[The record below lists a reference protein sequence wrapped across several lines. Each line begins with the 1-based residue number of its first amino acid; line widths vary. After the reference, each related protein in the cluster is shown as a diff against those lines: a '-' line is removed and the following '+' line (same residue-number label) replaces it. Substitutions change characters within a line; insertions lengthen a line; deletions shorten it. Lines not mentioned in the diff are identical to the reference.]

1 VARWQESRG
10 GLAKIVRC
18 TGKESQAKPLFTSFT
33 QVHSFY
39 LFLKLLIFPI
49 GFNKQ
54 HQAQVAMTLRKQKS
68 ESGASGTLMPIAV
81 DVDLVR
87 FEKNLLQIGFFGA
100 NDARDKNRTSRR
112 IEQIVIRNG
121 NKIKV
126 AAEFRG
132 SEALGLPSTTDRD
145 KFIALLKIMSEDR
158 LKTGSISNPIRF
170 SGYRLIQELGLSRNG
185 EIYEEILRWGKR
197 MTDTTIT
204 SEHVVYRAAKKV
216 YSDEVLHVFR
226 SFRRTGSSNLNG
238 TERQEN
244 YEVILE
250 DWLLENLNQRYV
262 IPEDFNAYKQLTRPT
277 AKGIFGNLHLW
288 FHASQG
294 RPVEK
299 DYLELCNL
307 LNVQA
312 YPHLSKIK
320 STMGLALNELVSI
333 KYLSKWD
340 VQKMSSKAGYKIVMN
355 PGDELVAILNNTRS
369 DRKEHFA
376 LPGRVETESEVRA
389 LKAEDQ
395 EGVDLLKAHGVLPA
409 KALKLV
415 ASYGA
420 EVVLE
425 TVEYLASQV
434 TRGSR
439 KSIEN
444 PAGLI
449 IYSLENSLPVPASFM
464 SSRKRK
470 VAEELQTRKR
480 LKEQKAAQEE
490 LKRMQDEMAYS
501 SWVDEQRDL
510 AVHELYS
517 DDELRSKLSAL
528 CIEESRRDD
537 RFRRMPEKA
546 KHEVAYRLLRKE
558 LSAEIQLPS
567 FGEWRVSSEQTS
579 LF

>member
-1 VARWQESRG
+1 MAS
-10 GLAKIVRC
+10 
-18 TGKESQAKPLFTSFT
+18 TKPKPEILNNTS
-33 QVHSFY
+33 
-39 LFLKLLIFPI
+39 
-49 GFNKQ
+49 
-54 HQAQVAMTLRKQKS
+54 A
-68 ESGASGTLMPIAV
+68 LMPIAV

-112 IEQIVIRNG
+112 IEQVVIRDG

-145 KFIALLKIMSEDR
+145 KFIALLKIVSEER
-158 LKTGSISNPIRF
+158 IRTGSITNPIRF

-226 SFRRTGSSNLNG
+226 SFRRTGSSHLNG
-238 TERQEN
+238 AERQEH
-244 YEVILE
+244 YEVVLE

-299 DYLELCNL
+299 DYSELCNL
-307 LNVQA
+307 LNIQT

-320 STMGLALNELVSI
+320 STMGLALNELVAI
-333 KYLSKWD
+333 RYLSKWD
-340 VQKMSSKAGYKIVMN
+340 VQKMTSKLGYKIVMM
-355 PGDELVAILNNTRS
+355 PGDELLSILGGT
-369 DRKEHFA
+369 
-376 LPGRVETESEVRA
+376 RVERREGASLPLPRVTPAAESIELSA
-389 LKAEDQ
+389 SDQ
-395 EGVDLLKAHGVLPA
+395 NAVSLLKEYGVLPA
-409 KALKLV
+409 KAVRLV
-415 ASYGA
+415 AKVGS
-420 EVVLE
+420 ELVME

-434 TRGSR
+434 LESKR
-439 KSIEN
+439 KGIEN

-449 IYSLENSLPVPASFM
+449 IYSIENSLPIPANFI
-464 SSRKRK
+464 SSRRQREIAKANSDRREK
-470 VAEELQTRKR
+470 ERLVGEQEMVYAAWIGQQHERVVNDRYTDAELEEKLAQMTKGLARADERVARMT
-480 LKEQKAAQEE
+480 LKA
-490 LKRMQDEMAYS
+490 
-501 SWVDEQRDL
+501 
-510 AVHELYS
+510 
-517 DDELRSKLSAL
+517 
-528 CIEESRRDD
+528 RRD
-537 RFRRMPEKA
+537 
-546 KHEVAYRLLRKE
+546 VALRLLRRE
-558 LSAEIQLPS
+558 LASEVTLPT
-567 FGEWRVSSEQTS
+567 FDEWRATTEQKL

>member
-1 VARWQESRG
+1 
-10 GLAKIVRC
+10 
-18 TGKESQAKPLFTSFT
+18 
-33 QVHSFY
+33 
-39 LFLKLLIFPI
+39 
-49 GFNKQ
+49 
-54 HQAQVAMTLRKQKS
+54 MTNRKRKVEQPS
-68 ESGASGTLMPIAV
+68 TGTLMPIAV

-121 NKIKV
+121 NKIRV

-145 KFIALLKIMSEDR
+145 KFIALLKIVSEER
-158 LKTGSISNPIRF
+158 VKTGFISNPIRF

-226 SFRRTGSSNLNG
+226 SFRRTGSSSLNG

-244 YEVILE
+244 YEVVLE

-299 DYLELCNL
+299 DYSDLCNL

-320 STMGLALNELVSI
+320 STMGLALNELMVI

-340 VQKMSSKAGYKIVMN
+340 VQKMTSKAGYKVVLHA
-355 PGDELVAILNNTRS
+355 GEELVSILDNTRS
-369 DRKEHFA
+369 ERREPLGLAERTLEAAAPKITAEEQEA
-376 LPGRVETESEVRA
+376 VE
-389 LKAEDQ
+389 
-395 EGVDLLKAHGVLPA
+395 LLKRYGVIPA
-409 KALKLV
+409 KAMKLV
-415 ASYGA
+415 TEYGV
-420 EVVLE
+420 EVVSD

-434 TRGSR
+434 IQGKR
-439 KSIEN
+439 KTIDN

-449 IYSLENSLPVPASFM
+449 IYSLENALPLPATFM

-470 VAEELQTRKR
+470 IAEETQAQKR
-480 LKEQKAAQEE
+480 VRDKRAAERQLKA
-490 LKRMQDEMAYS
+490 MQDEMTYS
-501 SWVDEQRDL
+501 EWVDEQQDRAVRERYSEQDLTRKLDQLCLEMSQRD
-510 AVHELYS
+510 ER
-517 DDELRSKLSAL
+517 LRK
-528 CIEESRRDD
+528 
-537 RFRRMPEKA
+537 MPDKA
-546 KHEVAYRLLRKE
+546 KRDVVYRLLRKE
-558 LSAEIQLPS
+558 LAAEIQLPS
-567 FGEWRVSSEQTS
+567 FEEWRVMSEQTS

>member
-1 VARWQESRG
+1 MTIRKHKLVP
-10 GLAKIVRC
+10 
-18 TGKESQAKPLFTSFT
+18 SQSTS
-33 QVHSFY
+33 
-39 LFLKLLIFPI
+39 
-49 GFNKQ
+49 
-54 HQAQVAMTLRKQKS
+54 
-68 ESGASGTLMPIAV
+68 TLMPISV

-132 SEALGLPSTTDRD
+132 SELLGLPSTTDRD
-145 KFIALLKIMSEDR
+145 KFIALLKIVSEER
-158 LKTGSISNPIRF
+158 LKTGVIANPIRF

-204 SEHVVYRAAKKV
+204 SEQVVYRAAKKV

-238 TERQEN
+238 TERQEH
-244 YEVILE
+244 YEVVLE

-299 DYLELCNL
+299 DYSDLCNL

-320 STMGLALNELVSI
+320 STMGLALNELVAI

-340 VQKMSSKAGYKIVMN
+340 VQKMSSKTGYKVVLL
-355 PGDELVAILNNTRS
+355 PGEELMAILENTRS
-369 DRKEHFA
+369 ERRDQFPA
-376 LPGRVETESEVRA
+376 LPPAEPEHVKLTTDEQQAVDV
-389 LKAEDQ
+389 LKAY
-395 EGVDLLKAHGVLPA
+395 GVLPA
-409 KALKLV
+409 KAIKLV
-415 ASYGA
+415 AAFGPEAVS
-420 EVVLE
+420 E
-425 TVEYLASQV
+425 TVEYLAAQV
-434 TRGSR
+434 IEGKR
-439 KSIEN
+439 KNVDN

-449 IYSLENSLPVPASFM
+449 IYSLENALPVPASFM

-470 VAEELQTRKR
+470 AAEEAQNHRRAKEQRLIQDQITYSEWLDDQQNRVVRDRFTDLELEAK
-480 LKEQKAAQEE
+480 LKEVSVS
-490 LKRMQDEMAYS
+490 MA
-501 SWVDEQRDL
+501 QRDER
-510 AVHELYS
+510 V
-517 DDELRSKLSAL
+517 
-528 CIEESRRDD
+528 
-537 RFRRMPEKA
+537 RRMTDKA
-546 KHEVAYRLLRKE
+546 KRDVAFRSLRKE
-558 LSAEIQLPS
+558 LASEVQLPS
-567 FGEWRVSSEQTS
+567 FDEWRTTSEQTR

>member
-1 VARWQESRG
+1 MTKHKR
-10 GLAKIVRC
+10 KID
-18 TGKESQAKPLFTSFT
+18 QTST
-33 QVHSFY
+33 S
-39 LFLKLLIFPI
+39 
-49 GFNKQ
+49 
-54 HQAQVAMTLRKQKS
+54 
-68 ESGASGTLMPIAV
+68 TLMPIAV

-100 NDARDKNRTSRR
+100 NDARDKNRASRR

-145 KFIALLKIMSEDR
+145 KFIALLKIVSEER
-158 LKTGSISNPIRF
+158 VKTGCISSPIRF

-244 YEVILE
+244 YEVVLE

-299 DYLELCNL
+299 DYSELCNL
-307 LNVQA
+307 LNVRA

-320 STMGLALNELVSI
+320 STMGLALNELIAI

-340 VQKMSSKAGYKIVMN
+340 VQKMTSKAGYKVVLH
-355 PGDELVAILNNTRS
+355 PGEELLSILDNTRS
-369 DRKEHFA
+369 ERPEQP
-376 LPGRVETESEVRA
+376 PGIPERTSEQSAHKVS
-389 LKAEDQ
+389 AEEQ
-395 EGVDLLKAHGVLPA
+395 GAIELLKGYGVIPA
-409 KALKLV
+409 KAIRLV
-415 ASYGA
+415 AGYGV
-420 EVVLE
+420 EVVSD

-434 TRGSR
+434 IQGKR
-439 KSIEN
+439 KGVDN

-449 IYSLENSLPVPASFM
+449 IYSLENALPVPATFM

-470 VAEELQTRKR
+470 VVEEAQAQQRLRDKRAAEKQF
-480 LKEQKAAQEE
+480 KA
-490 LKRMQDEMAYS
+490 MQDEMAYS
-501 SWVDEQRDL
+501 EWVDEQRDRAVREMYSEQELTRKL
-510 AVHELYS
+510 AKLCLEMS
-517 DDELRSKLSAL
+517 QRDERVRK
-528 CIEESRRDD
+528 
-537 RFRRMPEKA
+537 MPEKGQRD
-546 KHEVAYRLLRKE
+546 VAYRLLRKE
-558 LSAEIQLPS
+558 LAAEIQLPS
-567 FGEWRVSSEQTS
+567 FEEWQVTTEQTS

>member
-1 VARWQESRG
+1 
-10 GLAKIVRC
+10 
-18 TGKESQAKPLFTSFT
+18 
-33 QVHSFY
+33 
-39 LFLKLLIFPI
+39 
-49 GFNKQ
+49 
-54 HQAQVAMTLRKQKS
+54 MTNRKQKS
-68 ESGASGTLMPIAV
+68 HLQASTSTLMPIAV

-112 IEQIVIRNG
+112 IEQIVVRNG

-145 KFIALLKIMSEDR
+145 KFIALLKIVSEER
-158 LKTGSISNPIRF
+158 IKTGFISNPIRF

-204 SEHVVYRAAKKV
+204 SEQVVYRAAKKV

-238 TERQEN
+238 AERQEH
-244 YEVILE
+244 YEVVLE

-299 DYLELCNL
+299 DYSDLCNL

-320 STMGLALNELVSI
+320 STMGLALNELIAI

-340 VQKMSSKAGYKIVMN
+340 VQKMSSKAGYKVVLT
-355 PGDELVAILNNTRS
+355 PGEELMAILEDARS
-369 DRKEHFA
+369 ERRELSPA
-376 LPGRVETESEVRA
+376 LPSKIQIEPQPVKHS
-389 LKAEDQ
+389 K
-395 EGVDLLKAHGVLPA
+395 EGQDAVDLLKSYGVLPA
-409 KALKLV
+409 RADKLV
-415 ASYGA
+415 LNFGA
-420 EVVLE
+420 EAVTE
-425 TVEYLASQV
+425 TVEYLAAQV
-434 TRGSR
+434 IEGKR
-439 KSIEN
+439 KNIDN

-470 VAEELQTRKR
+470 AIEEAQQRR
-480 LKEQKAAQEE
+480 RQKEQKLMQE
-490 LKRMQDEMAYS
+490 EMAYS
-501 SWVDEQRDL
+501 GWLDDQQDRAVRERYSDSELKAKLIELSADL
-510 AVHELYS
+510 A
-517 DDELRSKLSAL
+517 
-528 CIEESRRDD
+528 RRDD
-537 RFRRMPEKA
+537 QLRRIPEKSRLD
-546 KHEVAYRLLRKE
+546 VAFRVLRKE
-558 LSAEIQLPS
+558 IAAGIQLPS
-567 FGEWRVSSEQTS
+567 IDEWRTATEQTR

>member
-1 VARWQESRG
+1 MTNRRTRSDHQQS
-10 GLAKIVRC
+10 
-18 TGKESQAKPLFTSFT
+18 TS
-33 QVHSFY
+33 S
-39 LFLKLLIFPI
+39 
-49 GFNKQ
+49 
-54 HQAQVAMTLRKQKS
+54 
-68 ESGASGTLMPIAV
+68 LMPISV

-112 IEQIVIRNG
+112 IEQMVIRNG

-132 SEALGLPSTTDRD
+132 SESLGLPSTTDRD
-145 KFIALLKIMSEDR
+145 KFIALLKIVSEER
-158 LKTGSISNPIRF
+158 IKTGAIANPIRF

-204 SEHVVYRAAKKV
+204 SEHVVYRAEKKV

-238 TERQEN
+238 TERQEH

-299 DYLELCNL
+299 DYSELCNL

-320 STMGLALNELVSI
+320 STMGLALNELVAI
-333 KYLSKWD
+333 KYLTKWD
-340 VQKMSSKAGYKIVMN
+340 VQKMSSKAGYKVVLMA
-355 PGDELVAILNNTRS
+355 GEELIAILTNTRPERRESLPTLS
-369 DRKEHFA
+369 DGARGEADTSSLKDEEQEA
-376 LPGRVETESEVRA
+376 LN
-389 LKAEDQ
+389 
-395 EGVDLLKAHGVLPA
+395 LLKQYGVVPS
-409 KALKLV
+409 KASKLL
-415 ASYGA
+415 SIYGHDK
-420 EVVLE
+420 VIE
-425 TVEYLASQV
+425 TVEYLVAQAIE
-434 TRGSR
+434 GKR
-439 KSIEN
+439 KNIDN

-449 IYSLENSLPVPASFM
+449 IYSLESKLPVPPSFVT
-464 SSRKRK
+464 SRKRK
-470 VAEELQTRKR
+470 AAEEIQNRKQLKDRMMLRHEITYAQWLEDQQDRAIRERYSDAELELKLCELVAALTRSDERVRRMAETSRRELAYIGLRREIAAEKGLPGFEEWRHSIEQTR
-480 LKEQKAAQEE
+480 
-490 LKRMQDEMAYS
+490 
-501 SWVDEQRDL
+501 
-510 AVHELYS
+510 
-517 DDELRSKLSAL
+517 
-528 CIEESRRDD
+528 
-537 RFRRMPEKA
+537 
-546 KHEVAYRLLRKE
+546 
-558 LSAEIQLPS
+558 
-567 FGEWRVSSEQTS
+567 

>member
-1 VARWQESRG
+1 MA
-10 GLAKIVRC
+10 
-18 TGKESQAKPLFTSFT
+18 
-33 QVHSFY
+33 
-39 LFLKLLIFPI
+39 
-49 GFNKQ
+49 
-54 HQAQVAMTLRKQKS
+54 LRKRKYEMNS
-68 ESGASGTLMPIAV
+68 TSTLMPIAV

-112 IEQIVIRNG
+112 IEQVVVRDG

-145 KFIALLKIMSEDR
+145 KFIALLKIISEER
-158 LKTGSISNPIRF
+158 ARTGFITNPIRF

-238 TERQEN
+238 TERQEH
-244 YEVILE
+244 YEAVLE
-250 DWLLENLNQRYV
+250 DWLIENLNQRYV

-299 DYLELCNL
+299 DYSELCNL

-340 VQKMSSKAGYKIVMN
+340 VQKMTSKTGYKVVMV
-355 PGDELVAILNNTRS
+355 PGEELLLILNGTRAERRENAS
-369 DRKEHFA
+369 LAPTR
-376 LPGRVETESEVRA
+376 LGSEIEVVKLTR
-389 LKAEDQ
+389 EDQ
-395 EGVDLLKAHGVLPA
+395 EAVAALKRYGVLES
-409 KALKLV
+409 KALRLV
-415 ASYGA
+415 ATFGNDT
-420 EVVLE
+420 VLE
-425 TVEYLASQV
+425 TVEYLAAQV
-434 TRGSR
+434 LEGKR
-439 KSIEN
+439 KNIEN

-449 IYSLENSLPVPASFM
+449 IYSLENALPVPATFM
-464 SSRKRK
+464 SSR
-470 VAEELQTRKR
+470 R
-480 LKEQKAAQEE
+480 LKTRSEVHSSQRAKEQQEI
-490 LKRMQDEMAYS
+490 RDEMAYS
-501 SWVDEQRDL
+501 EWLDEQQERVVQERFSPQELETKLMALVASL
-510 AVHELYS
+510 AVK
-517 DDELRSKLSAL
+517 D
-528 CIEESRRDD
+528 SRV
-537 RFRRMPEKA
+537 RRMPSRA
-546 KHEVAYRLLRKE
+546 QRDVAYRVLSKE
-558 LSAEIQLPS
+558 LLAEISLPS
-567 FGEWRVSSEQTS
+567 FEEWRIGSEQTR

>member
-1 VARWQESRG
+1 MTQRKRKSDVSS
-10 GLAKIVRC
+10 
-18 TGKESQAKPLFTSFT
+18 SQ
-33 QVHSFY
+33 
-39 LFLKLLIFPI
+39 
-49 GFNKQ
+49 
-54 HQAQVAMTLRKQKS
+54 
-68 ESGASGTLMPIAV
+68 LMPIAV

-112 IEQIVIRNG
+112 IEQIVIRDG
-121 NKIKV
+121 SKIKV

-145 KFIALLKIMSEDR
+145 KFIALLKLMSEDR
-158 LKTGSISNPIRF
+158 IKTGFISNPVRF

-244 YEVILE
+244 YEVVLE

-299 DYLELCNL
+299 DYSELCNL

-312 YPHLSKIK
+312 YLHLSKIK

-333 KYLSKWD
+333 KYLLKWD
-340 VQKMSSKAGYKIVMN
+340 VQKMSSKAGYKVVMT
-355 PGDELVAILNNTRS
+355 PGEELLAILNSTRPE
-369 DRKEHFA
+369 RREPLG
-376 LPGRVETESEVRA
+376 LPERSQLDPSPPT

-395 EGVDLLKAHGVLPA
+395 EAVDLLKSKGVLPA

-415 ASYGA
+415 GAYGA
-420 EVVLE
+420 DAVIE
-425 TVEYLASQV
+425 TVEYLSAQAV
-434 TRGSR
+434 RGSR
-439 KSIEN
+439 KMIEN

-449 IYSLENSLPVPASFM
+449 IYSLENALPVPASFM
-464 SSRKRK
+464 GSRKRK
-470 VAEELQTRKR
+470 AAEEAQARKR
-480 LKEQKAAQEE
+480 AKEQKAAQIE
-490 LKRMQDEMAYS
+490 LKRMQDELNYS
-501 SWVDEQRDL
+501 NWVDEQRDL
-510 AVHELYS
+510 AVRELFS
-517 DDELRSKLSAL
+517 EEELKSKIGKVCA
-528 CIEESRRDD
+528 EQSRRDE
-537 RFRRMPEKA
+537 RFRRMPEAARKD
-546 KHEVAYRLLRKE
+546 VAYRLLRKE
-558 LSAEIQLPS
+558 LAAEIQLPS
-567 FGEWRVSSEQTS
+567 FEEWATTSEQTS

>member
-1 VARWQESRG
+1 MASTK
-10 GLAKIVRC
+10 L
-18 TGKESQAKPLFTSFT
+18 KPEILNNTS
-33 QVHSFY
+33 
-39 LFLKLLIFPI
+39 
-49 GFNKQ
+49 
-54 HQAQVAMTLRKQKS
+54 A
-68 ESGASGTLMPIAV
+68 LMPIAV

-112 IEQIVIRNG
+112 IEQVVIRDG

-145 KFIALLKIMSEDR
+145 KFIALLKIVSEER
-158 LKTGSISNPIRF
+158 IRTGSITNPIRF

-238 TERQEN
+238 AERQEH
-244 YEVILE
+244 YEVVLE

-299 DYLELCNL
+299 DYSELCNL
-307 LNVQA
+307 LNIQT

-320 STMGLALNELVSI
+320 STMGLALNELVAI
-333 KYLSKWD
+333 RYLSKWD
-340 VQKMSSKAGYKIVMN
+340 VQKMTSKLGYKIVMT
-355 PGDELVAILNNTRS
+355 PGDELLSILGGTRIERREGAS
-369 DRKEHFA
+369 LSPPRSAPAHA
-376 LPGRVETESEVRA
+376 ESVKLSSADESAVS
-389 LKAEDQ
+389 
-395 EGVDLLKAHGVLPA
+395 LLKEYGVLPA
-409 KALKLV
+409 KAVRLV
-415 ASYGA
+415 VSVGS
-420 EVVLE
+420 EMVIE

-434 TRGSR
+434 LEGKR
-439 KSIEN
+439 KGIEN

-449 IYSLENSLPVPASFM
+449 IYSIENSLPIPANFI
-464 SSRKRK
+464 SSRRKRDIEQAHNHRRENEQL
-470 VAEELQTRKR
+470 VAE
-480 LKEQKAAQEE
+480 QEI
-490 LKRMQDEMAYS
+490 AYS
-501 SWVDEQRDL
+501 AWIGQQ
-510 AVHELYS
+510 HERVLREKYS
-517 DDELRSKLSAL
+517 DSELEDKLVLMAKSLARTDERVARMTLTA
-528 CIEESRRDD
+528 RRD
-537 RFRRMPEKA
+537 
-546 KHEVAYRLLRKE
+546 VALRLLRRE
-558 LSAEIQLPS
+558 LVSDVTLPS
-567 FGEWRVSSEQTS
+567 LEEWRVTTEQKL

>member
-1 VARWQESRG
+1 MS
-10 GLAKIVRC
+10 
-18 TGKESQAKPLFTSFT
+18 
-33 QVHSFY
+33 
-39 LFLKLLIFPI
+39 
-49 GFNKQ
+49 
-54 HQAQVAMTLRKQKS
+54 LRKRKS
-68 ESGASGTLMPIAV
+68 EPPSTLMPIAV

-121 NKIKV
+121 SKIKV

-145 KFIALLKIMSEDR
+145 KFIALLKILREER
-158 LKTGSISNPIRF
+158 LKTGFICNPIRF

-226 SFRRTGSSNLNG
+226 SFRRTGSSSLNG
-238 TERQEN
+238 SERQEN
-244 YEVILE
+244 YEVVLE

-299 DYLELCNL
+299 DYSELCNL

-320 STMGLALNELVSI
+320 STMGLALNELVKI
-333 KYLSKWD
+333 QYLSKWD
-340 VQKMSSKAGYKIVMN
+340 VQKMSSKVGYKVVMT
-355 PGDELVAILNNTRS
+355 PGAELLAVLNGTRS
-369 DRKEHFA
+369 ERRESTDPPKRPQDEQITSPLSTEEQEA
-376 LPGRVETESEVRA
+376 L
-389 LKAEDQ
+389 
-395 EGVDLLKAHGVLPA
+395 DLLKSHGVLPA

-415 ASYGA
+415 AVYGS
-420 EVVLE
+420 EVVCE
-425 TVEYLASQV
+425 TVEYLA
-434 TRGSR
+434 TRVHGGR
-439 KSIEN
+439 MNIEN

-449 IYSLENSLPVPASFM
+449 VYSLENALPVPASFM

-470 VAEELQTRKR
+470 AVEEVQVRKR
-480 LKEQKAAQEE
+480 FKEQKAAEKE
-490 LKRMQDEMAYS
+490 LKHMQDEFAYS
-501 SWVDEQRDL
+501 AWLDGQRDL
-510 AVHELYS
+510 LLREMFSEAELAS
-517 DDELRSKLSAL
+517 RVSKLCLEQA
-528 CIEESRRDD
+528 RRDE
-537 RFRRMPEKA
+537 RFRRMSNTAQKD
-546 KHEVAYRLLRKE
+546 VAYRLLKKE
-558 LSAEIQLPS
+558 LVSEIQLPT
-567 FGEWRVSSEQTS
+567 FEEWQCTSEQNT

>member
-1 VARWQESRG
+1 MFSNV
-10 GLAKIVRC
+10 L
-18 TGKESQAKPLFTSFT
+18 
-33 QVHSFY
+33 
-39 LFLKLLIFPI
+39 LFLI

-54 HQAQVAMTLRKQKS
+54 KGVWMTTRKRKIDPQQS
-68 ESGASGTLMPIAV
+68 VSSLMPITV
-81 DVDLVR
+81 DVDLIR

-112 IEQIVIRNG
+112 IEQVVIRDG
-121 NKIKV
+121 NKIRV

-145 KFIALLKIMSEDR
+145 KFIALLKIVSEER
-158 LKTGSISNPIRF
+158 LKTGFISNPIRF

-197 MTDTTIT
+197 MSDTTIT
-204 SEHVVYRAAKKV
+204 SEHVIYRADKKV

-238 TERQEN
+238 TERQEQ
-244 YEVILE
+244 YEVVLE

-299 DYLELCNL
+299 DYSDLCNL
-307 LNVQA
+307 LNIQT

-333 KYLSKWD
+333 KYLSRWD
-340 VQKMSSKAGYKIVMN
+340 VQKMSSKAGYKVVLT
-355 PGDELVAILNNTRS
+355 PGDELLAILDDTRS
-369 DRKEHFA
+369 ERRELPPGTGNRAPKE
-376 LPGRVETESEVRA
+376 
-389 LKAEDQ
+389 AELAKLSPEDL
-395 EGVDLLKAHGVLPA
+395 EAATLLKEYGVIPS
-409 KALKLV
+409 KAAKLV
-415 ASYGA
+415 ANYGP
-420 EVVLE
+420 ELVCE
-425 TVEYLASQV
+425 TVEYLAKEV
-434 TRGSR
+434 IEGGR
-439 KSIEN
+439 KNVNN

-449 IYSLENSLPVPASFM
+449 VYSLENSLPVPASFV

-470 VAEELQTRKR
+470 AAEDAANHKR
-480 LKEQKAAQEE
+480 IKEQKLLQEQIAYSEWLDDQHDRAVREQYSDGGLGVKIDE
-490 LKRMQDEMAYS
+490 LSASLGRQDER
-501 SWVDEQRDL
+501 V
-510 AVHELYS
+510 
-517 DDELRSKLSAL
+517 
-528 CIEESRRDD
+528 
-537 RFRRMPEKA
+537 RRMPDKA
-546 KHEVAYRLLRKE
+546 RKDLAYRMLRKE
-558 LSAEIQLPS
+558 IANEVQLPS
-567 FGEWRVSSEQTS
+567 FEEWRKSAEQTR